1 MIFLKLLEPMPV
13 CADLPVKSDH
23 EFLISRLGKIKKSRF
38 DVTVTWEDPVV
49 KLYLWW
55 KEVKIQTPF
64 EKNID

>member
-38 DVTVTWEDPVV
+38 DVTVTGEDPVV
-49 KLYLWW
+49 KLYL
-55 KEVKIQTPF
+55 
-64 EKNID
+64 